1 MDSVK
6 EVAMDVTET
15 GKKRRRRRTRKAVV
29 SDDTTVEKEEA
40 TAVKAEPPKPF
51 KVLEKPRSQTSQT
64 SQTPQTIV
72 LAPAKPKV
80 MLVTKEIKKVKPN
93 PRKTFK
99 ARKLQVVIDNSAKT
113 QTRRKKVVADI
124 DSMSDDKIRELAV
137 TSKIYTKEAAAKL
150 PITILKPL
158 MKDYKMMKGLLV

>member
-6 EVAMDVTET
+6 EVAMDVPSDS
-15 GKKRRRRRTRKAVV
+15 GRKRRRRTRKATV
-29 SDDTTVEKEEA
+29 SDDTTVEKEA
-40 TAVKAEPPKPF
+40 AVVKAEPLRPLKAPD
-51 KVLEKPRSQTSQT
+51 KSR
-64 SQTPQTIV
+64 PQTIV

-80 MLVTKEIKKVKPN
+80 MLVPKEIKKVKQN

-124 DSMSDDKIRELAV
+124 DSMSDEKIRELAV
-137 TSKIYTKEAAAKL
+137 SSKIYTKEAAAKL
-150 PITILKPL
+150 PISILKSL
-158 MKDYKMMKGLLV
+158 MKDFKMMKGLLV

>member
-1 MDSVK
+1 
-6 EVAMDVTET
+6 MDVTET

-40 TAVKAEPPKPF
+40 STSTSTSTVKAEPPKLF
-51 KVLEKPRSQTSQT
+51 KGFKAPEKPKV
-64 SQTPQTIV
+64 PQTIV

-80 MLVTKEIKKVKPN
+80 MLVTKEIKKVKSN

-99 ARKLQVVIDNSAKT
+99 ARKLHVIIDNSAKT

-124 DSMSDDKIRELAV
+124 DSMSDEKIRELAV
-137 TSKIYTKEAAAKL
+137 ASKIYTKEAAAKL
-150 PITILKPL
+150 PMTILKPL
-158 MKDYKMMKGLLV
+158 MKDYKMMKGLLL

>member
-40 TAVKAEPPKPF
+40 STSTSTVKAEPPKLF
-51 KVLEKPRSQTSQT
+51 KGFKAPEK
-64 SQTPQTIV
+64 PQTII

-80 MLVTKEIKKVKPN
+80 MLVTKEVKKVKSN

-124 DSMSDDKIRELAV
+124 DSMSDEKIRELAV
-137 TSKIYTKEAAAKL
+137 ASKIYTKEAAAKL
-150 PITILKPL
+150 PMTILKPL
-158 MKDYKMMKGLLV
+158 MKDYKMMKGLLL

>member
-29 SDDTTVEKEEA
+29 SDDTVVEKDTTE
-40 TAVKAEPPKPF
+40 AVKAEPKVFKGFKP
-51 KVLEKPRSQTSQT
+51 LEK
-64 SQTPQTIV
+64 PQTIV

-80 MLVTKEIKKVKPN
+80 TLVTKEIKKVKPN
-93 PRKTFK
+93 QRKTFK

-124 DSMSDDKIRELAV
+124 DSMSDEKIRELAV

-150 PITILKPL
+150 PMTILKPL
-158 MKDYKMMKGLLV
+158 MKDYKMMKGLLL

>member
-15 GKKRRRRRTRKAVV
+15 GKRRRRRRTRKAEI

-40 TAVKAEPPKPF
+40 VKKDETKGVKAP
-51 KVLEKPRSQTSQT
+51 EKLPRISQTSQK
-64 SQTPQTIV
+64 PQTIV

-80 MLVTKEIKKVKPN
+80 MLVPKEIKKVKPS

-124 DSMSDDKIRELAV
+124 DSMSDEKVRELAV
-137 TSKIYTKEAAAKL
+137 SSKIYTKEAAAKL
-150 PITILKPL
+150 PLPLLKSL
-158 MKDYKMMKGLLV
+158 MKDYKIMKGLLL